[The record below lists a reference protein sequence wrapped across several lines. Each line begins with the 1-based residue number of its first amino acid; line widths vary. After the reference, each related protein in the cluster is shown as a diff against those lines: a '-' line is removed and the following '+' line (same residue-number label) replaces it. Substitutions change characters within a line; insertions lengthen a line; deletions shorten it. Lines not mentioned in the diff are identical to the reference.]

1 MRYIPSWLRASC
13 DPEEYQENE
22 WVDRLQAQ
30 ELLLESMENDYVKE
44 HERRRSLY
52 GPQVD
57 RIEFYLNKKNA
68 SSFASQGQQRSLV
81 LSYKMA
87 EVALIKEK
95 LGQNPLLLLDD
106 VMSELDNDRRSALF
120 SLLSEGIQTFITA
133 TNSEVFDKTLPYARV
148 VELGFDGVVSDG

>member
-1 MRYIPSWLRASC
+1 MSVTCR
-13 DPEEYQENE
+13 
-22 WVDRLQAQ
+22 
-30 ELLLESMENDYVKE
+30 SMVRK
-44 HERRRSLY
+44 
-52 GPQVD
+52 D
-57 RIEFYLNKKNA
+57 RIEFYLEKRNA

-133 TNSEVFDKTLPYARV
+133 TNSEMFDESLKKQARI
-148 VELGFDGVVSDG
+148 VELGFDGVVSYG